1 MSIIRNMPIQT
12 AEIFEL
18 SVAERLT
25 LVEDIWNSIAEDSSK
40 FELSQELRE
49 ELDRRTEQHYKN
61 PEAGISWEAMEA
73 KLSRLR

>member
-1 MSIIRNMPIQT
+1 MPIQT

-25 LVEDIWNSIAEDSSK
+25 LVEDIWNSIAKDSVE

-49 ELDRRTEQHYKN
+49 ELDRRTEEHYKN
-61 PEAGISWEAMEA
+61 PSAGISWEVMEA

>member
-1 MSIIRNMPIQT
+1 MTIQT

-25 LVEDIWNSIAEDSSK
+25 LVEDIWDSIAKDSIE

-49 ELDRRTEQHYKN
+49 ELDRRTEEHYKN
-61 PEAGISWEAMEA
+61 PDVGISWKEMEA
-73 KLSRLR
+73 KLNRLR